1 MADEALIA
9 VDTLIEARWI
19 VPVEPQ
25 HVTLEQHALAISA
38 GRIVDILPQSEARRR
53 YQARETV
60 RLPQHLL
67 LPGLVNLHTHAAMS
81 LLRGYADDLP
91 LMDWLQKHIWPA
103 EARHVGAAFVR
114 DGTLLA
120 GAEMLRGGITC
131 FNDMYF
137 FPEAAAA
144 SVLRLGM
151 RAALGMLAMDFPTAY
166 AVDADDYLAKGLAT
180 RDALRDQPLLSF
192 CMAPHAPYSVSD
204 RHFEQVATLAAQINV
219 PVHVHVHET
228 QREIEDSL
236 KQYGVRPLA
245 RLRRLGLLGPNLIA
259 VHAVHLTPAEVELLA
274 LHGASVAHCP
284 VSNLKLGSGIAPLPA
299 LQRAGVRVGLG
310 SDGAAS
316 NNRLDLLR
324 EMNYAALLAKGSSHD
339 AAALD
344 AHAVLRMATLDGA
357 AALGLDERIGSLVVG
372 KEADLCALRLDD
384 AQVYPCYDPVAHLV
398 HVLGREQVSHVW
410 VAGKL
415 RVSDGNLLA
424 VEASELLDMAKMWQN
439 GMLSAA

>member
-137 FPEAAAA
+137 LPEPPAA
-144 SVLRLGM
+144 SV
-151 RAALGMLAMDFPTAY
+151 
-166 AVDADDYLAKGLAT
+166 
-180 RDALRDQPLLSF
+180 
-192 CMAPHAPYSVSD
+192 
-204 RHFEQVATLAAQINV
+204 
-219 PVHVHVHET
+219 
-228 QREIEDSL
+228 
-236 KQYGVRPLA
+236 
-245 RLRRLGLLGPNLIA
+245 
-259 VHAVHLTPAEVELLA
+259 
-274 LHGASVAHCP
+274 
-284 VSNLKLGSGIAPLPA
+284 
-299 LQRAGVRVGLG
+299 
-310 SDGAAS
+310 
-316 NNRLDLLR
+316 
-324 EMNYAALLAKGSSHD
+324 
-339 AAALD
+339 
-344 AHAVLRMATLDGA
+344 
-357 AALGLDERIGSLVVG
+357 
-372 KEADLCALRLDD
+372 
-384 AQVYPCYDPVAHLV
+384 
-398 HVLGREQVSHVW
+398 
-410 VAGKL
+410 
-415 RVSDGNLLA
+415 
-424 VEASELLDMAKMWQN
+424 
-439 GMLSAA
+439 